1 MPGQI
6 QTDVQQ
12 VVGHISANCT
22 DINYYK
28 LIGNTGA
35 TTIKGI
41 FLTRQG
47 RQTGVAV
54 STTINAAG
62 GAPVSLATTIPAG
75 AVGFI
80 GNLAGSVK
88 MALYDAVDDTALAS
102 DFQTNYANYPTIAA
116 GDAIQFGSV
125 AVV

>member
-12 VVGHISANCT
+12 VVGHVSANCT
-22 DINYYK
+22 DINLYK
-28 LIGNTGA
+28 LIGDTSA

-47 RQTGVAV
+47 KQTGNAV

-80 GNLAGSVK
+80 GDLAGPVK
-88 MALYDAVDDTALAS
+88 MAMYDAVDDTSLAS
-102 DFQTNYANYPTIAA
+102 DFTTNYANYPTIAA
-116 GDAIQFGSV
+116 ADAVQFGSV